1 MATWR
6 EHLAISHRFRDQ
18 GLAEVESG
26 DLLQGSEKLWG
37 AAAHAVKAAA
47 EQRGWKHNGH
57 FYLHKVINELAS
69 VTGDERLNVWFDLA
83 NRLHVNFYEHSLDSD
98 EIDERAQAVID
109 LVDVINA
116 IVLG

>member
-69 VTGDERLNVWFDLA
+69 VKGDERLKEAFKSA
-83 NRLHVNFYEHSLDSD
+83 NRLHVNFYENTLDSNK
-98 EIDERAQAVID
+98 INNRAQGVLDHID
-109 LVDVINA
+109 MIDS

>member
-6 EHLAISHRFRDQ
+6 EHLDISHRFRDQ
-18 GLAEVESG
+18 GLAEIESG

-57 FYLHKVINELAS
+57 AYLHKVVDNIVLD
-69 VTGDERLNVWFDLA
+69 TGDRRFKEAFKSA
-83 NRLHVNFYEHSLDSD
+83 NRLHVNFYENTLDANKIND
-98 EIDERAQAVID
+98 RAQGVLDLID
-109 LVDVINA
+109 MIDA
-116 IVLG
+116 IVLD

>member
-6 EHLAISHRFRDQ
+6 EHLAISHQFRDQ
-18 GLAEVESG
+18 GLAEIESG

-57 FYLHKVINELAS
+57 AFLHKVVDNIVLG
-69 VTGDERLNVWFDLA
+69 TGDRRFKEAFYAA
-83 NRLHVNFYEHSLDSD
+83 NRLHINFYENTMNSTQIDD
-98 EIDERAQAVID
+98 EAQYVLELIDM
-109 LVDVINA
+109 INS

>member
-37 AAAHAVKAAA
+37 AVAHAVKAAA

-57 FYLHKVINELAS
+57 YYLFKVINELVS
-69 VTGDERLNVWFDLA
+69 VTGDERLNDAFEIA
-83 NRLHVNFYEHSLDSD
+83 NQLHINFYEDTLDSD
-98 EIDERAQAVID
+98 EIEQRALVVLDLID
-109 LVDVINA
+109 MINA
-116 IVLG
+116 IVLD

>member
-57 FYLHKVINELAS
+57 FYLHKVINELVL
-69 VTGDERLNVWFDLA
+69 VTEDERLNVWFDAA
-83 NRLHVNFYEHSLDSD
+83 NQLHVNFYENTLDSD
-98 EIDERAQAVID
+98 EIDEQAQIVLD
-109 LVDVINA
+109 LIEMINA
-116 IVLG
+116 IVLD

>member
-6 EHLAISHRFRDQ
+6 EHLAISHQFRDQ
-18 GLAEVESG
+18 GLAEIESG

-57 FYLHKVINELAS
+57 AFLHKVVDNIVLG
-69 VTGDERLNVWFDLA
+69 TGDRRFKETFDA
-83 NRLHVNFYEHSLDSD
+83 ASRLHVNFYEDTLDSNK
-98 EIDERAQAVID
+98 IDKEAQIILDLID
-109 LVDVINA
+109 MINA
-116 IVLG
+116 IVLD

>member
-6 EHLAISHRFRDQ
+6 EHLDISHRFRDQ

-37 AAAHAVKAAA
+37 AAAHAVKATA

-57 FYLHKVINELAS
+57 YYLFKVINELAS
-69 VTGDERLNVWFDLA
+69 VTGDERLNEAFEAA
-83 NRLHVNFYEHSLDSD
+83 NQLHVNFYENTLDANKIND
-98 EIDERAQAVID
+98 RAQDVLDLID
-109 LVDVINA
+109 MIDA
-116 IVLG
+116 IVLD